1 MHRRTPRNQRGA
13 VAVEAALVLPILMA
27 VIFGIVEITMLVK
40 DDIGITS
47 ATRQGARVA
56 SAAADAGPGTCPSG
70 PNAPTCTPA
79 SSPAFAQAAADAIQ
93 HSGQSLPGDLIKY
106 ILIYKANKK
115 GYPGSETATT
125 MPTSCS
131 GITACV
137 KFIWWEP
144 SDDFRF
150 DSGSWDSKSVNA
162 CVNEGDT
169 LGIYLLATHKFSTG
183 LLGDGADLEDRAVM
197 KFEPL
202 DPDSCKP
209 GTVTPHP

>member
-1 MHRRTPRNQRGA
+1 M
-13 VAVEAALVLPILMA
+13 LPILMA
-27 VIFGIVEITMLVK
+27 VIFGIVEVTLLVK
-40 DDIGITS
+40 DNIGITS

-70 PNAPTCTPA
+70 PDAPVCTPA

-93 HSGQSLPGDLIKY
+93 HAGQSMPQDLIKY

-115 GYPGSETATT
+115 GFPGAESTTT

-137 KFIWWEP
+137 MFKWWAP
-144 SDDFRF
+144 SDSFRF
-150 DSGSWDSKSVNA
+150 DSGSWDSKTVNA

-169 LGIYLLATHKFSTG
+169 LGIYLRATHKFSTG
-183 LLGDGADLEDRAVM
+183 VLGDGASLEDRAVM